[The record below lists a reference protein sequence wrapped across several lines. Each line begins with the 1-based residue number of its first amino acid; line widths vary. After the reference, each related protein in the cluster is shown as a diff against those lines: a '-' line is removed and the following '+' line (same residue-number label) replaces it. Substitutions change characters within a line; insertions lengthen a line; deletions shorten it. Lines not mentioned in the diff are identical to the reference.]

1 MFPDLSEIKRRRK
14 LLGLTQKELA
24 DIADVSQSLIT
35 KIEKGMISPA
45 YHLVVR
51 IFESLQSMETKVDK
65 KAKDIMSFPIITVSP
80 EDSLDNV
87 TKVMQK
93 HAFSQLPVL
102 NSKDSCIGSIS
113 DQIIINLVTNSLEE
127 KTDFELVADQ
137 KVKTVMGDPF
147 PVIPSK
153 TPLKAISTLLQT
165 VPAVLVMEGREIM
178 GIITRADMFKIF
190 NK

>member
-24 DIADVSQSLIT
+24 NIAEVSQSLIT
-35 KIEKGMISPA
+35 KIEKGMISPS
-45 YHLVVR
+45 YHLVVQ
-51 IFESLQSMETKVDK
+51 IFESLQGIENKANK
-65 KAKDIMSFPIITVSP
+65 KAKDIMSYPIVNVSP
-80 EDSLDNV
+80 DDTLDNV

-113 DQIIINLVTNSLEE
+113 DQIIISLVSNSLDE
-127 KTDFELVADQ
+127 KFDFDSVADL
-137 KVKTVMGDPF
+137 KVKEVMGDPF

-153 TPLKAISTLLQT
+153 TPIKAISTLLQT

-178 GIITRADMFKIF
+178 GIITRADMFKVF

>member
-24 DIADVSQSLIT
+24 DIAEVSQSLIT

-45 YHLVVR
+45 YNLVVK
-51 IFESLQSMETKVDK
+51 IFECLENLETKVDK
-65 KAKDIMSFPIITVSP
+65 KAKDIMSYPIIKVSP
-80 EDSLDNV
+80 EDTLENV

-93 HAFSQLPVL
+93 YAFSQLPVL
-102 NSKDSCIGSIS
+102 SSKDSCIGSIS
-113 DQIIINLVTNSLEE
+113 DQIILNLVSTTLEE
-127 KTDFELVADQ
+127 KLDFELIADQ

-147 PVIPSK
+147 PIILSK
-153 TPLKAISTLLQT
+153 TPLKAISTLLQS